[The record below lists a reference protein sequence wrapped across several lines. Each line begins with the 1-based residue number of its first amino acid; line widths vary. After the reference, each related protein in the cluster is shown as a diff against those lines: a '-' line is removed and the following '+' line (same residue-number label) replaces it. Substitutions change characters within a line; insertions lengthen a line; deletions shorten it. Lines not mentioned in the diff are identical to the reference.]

1 MTKMIY
7 LSDESVAQ
15 LTFLVYRKVAIETL
29 FATIITK
36 NIIEDALDPIST
48 NEVITDY
55 ANSLK
60 EIDEL
65 IASFVGEEDIK
76 KNVQITYDLDMRAV
90 FIESN

>member
-1 MTKMIY
+1 MIY

-36 NIIEDALDPIST
+36 NITEDTLDPIST
-48 NEVITDY
+48 KEVITDY
-55 ANSLK
+55 AKSLK
-60 EIDEL
+60 DIDEL
-65 IASFVGEEDIK
+65 IASFVGEEGIK
-76 KNVQITYDLDMRAV
+76 KNAKITYDLEMRTV